1 MGILETLRFFHVLD
15 TAFLAAACMV
25 SGSISFAAEKAFAFS
40 GIMNSSIPG
49 HCAAGEKNALVGLM
63 APTASALCPSSSSCP
78 GFSLIVHSYL
88 ITFPSIAFF
97 PVPSL
102 DFFFQSFFFFFGHYS
117 SNISLSKH
125 FFFFNYLSLHFFLS
139 SFPELGS
146 ECLSLILLI

>member
-102 DFFFQSFFFFFGHYS
+102 DFFFQSFFFFLAIIALTFL
-117 SNISLSKH
+117 SLSI
-125 FFFFNYLSLHFFLS
+125 FFFFKITCLFTSFFPVFQS
-139 SFPELGS
+139 
-146 ECLSLILLI
+146 